1 LSKLG
6 IPPRKNS
13 DDGWSSFQSIPAS
26 QILQAK
32 TGALRGD
39 VSRHNSWQRIDS
51 MGRVIA
57 LMDDIFFQ
65 MKVAETA
72 KHLGL
77 EFKVATNVDALMGLL
92 EPAPQ
97 LVIVDLNARSKPVEA
112 IAKVRGAAKNV
123 RVVAF
128 LSHVQRELAEQAR
141 AAGCE
146 EVMPRSSFTQNLAEI
161 LSPAKA

>member
-1 LSKLG
+1 MVTSKLDCGVSVNFFCCGEVIGEDQTG
-6 IPPRKNS
+6 ILPRDRWLGKM
-13 DDGWSSFQSIPAS
+13 GH
-26 QILQAK
+26 
-32 TGALRGD
+32 T
-39 VSRHNSWQRIDS
+39 SRRRNNL
-51 MGRVIA
+51 MGRVVA

-72 KHLGL
+72 KHLGI
-77 EFKVATNVDALMGLL
+77 EFKVATTVDALMTMLD
-92 EPAPQ
+92 PPTQ

-112 IAKVRGAAKNV
+112 IVKLRAAAKDM

-128 LSHVQRELAEQAR
+128 LSHVQKELAQQAKD
-141 AAGCE
+141 AGCD